1 MLLCP
6 RPQFYETLA
15 ASFTVAEALWEGT
28 FSVLSATIILVT
40 GLSFLS
46 LDRSRIKWRI
56 KLAHAFSEAHD
67 GGQRR
72 GWSKGKW
79 ALWSLPFFTIL
90 REGLE
95 GVVFMAGVRSSF
107 PPYPPSPEHIS

>member
-1 MLLCP
+1 M
-6 RPQFYETLA
+6 
-15 ASFTVAEALWEGT
+15 AEALWEGV

-40 GLSFLS
+40 GLSFLK

-56 KLAHAFSEAHD
+56 KLSQAFSEVHD
-67 GGQRR
+67 GRK
-72 GWSKGKW
+72 GWSQGKW

-95 GVVFMAGVRSSF
+95 GVIFVAGVRLSF
-107 PPYPPSPEHIS
+107 FQLAPSRHAVR